1 MTTDNGAKLFFTI
14 HGVIRA
20 AVARSDH
27 DGVSPQHEVQSSLR
41 EHSVHANQIQRNL
54 LQCTTTAT
62 TTATAFTG
70 VSIGSSNYQTLR
82 LTEKSIH
89 FRMMQPNFLA
99 ANPFI
104 FIWKERLS
112 NGTGGSCM
120 CSTALIEWIKFL

>member
-1 MTTDNGAKLFFTI
+1 
-14 HGVIRA
+14 
-20 AVARSDH
+20 
-27 DGVSPQHEVQSSLR
+27 
-41 EHSVHANQIQRNL
+41 VHAHQIQRNL
-54 LQCTTTAT
+54 LQRATTAT
-62 TTATAFTG
+62 TFTG

-112 NGTGGSCM
+112 NGTGGSCVPRPLLNGSNF
-120 CSTALIEWIKFL
+120 CKNTFKLISKCITPPKLNNYIYLISSVTRSVIKPIKW